1 MRDYAAAPDPLTAT
15 SNRLAL
21 ILASNQPFYPFYVRW
36 VTGEANPLLAM
47 TLLSTPFFLASPW
60 VARRLPD
67 VGRLWFPAVGAI
79 NTFFCAFV
87 FGQGSGVEFF
97 LAPCLTIAA
106 LSCRRTHIRALA
118 GYVAALLGGYLLL
131 HGNYGTPLYPL
142 DARQQD
148 ALGSLNF
155 YSALTLSAIAV
166 WMFLPARRHSLRM
179 TR

>member
-1 MRDYAAAPDPLTAT
+1 MRDYVAAPDPLTAT

-21 ILASNQPFYPFYVRW
+21 ILASNQPFYPFYVSW
-36 VTGEANPLLAM
+36 STGDASPLLAL

-67 VGRLWFPAVGAI
+67 VGRLWFPAVGAA
-79 NTFFCAFV
+79 NTFFGAFV
-87 FGQGSGVEFF
+87 FGQRSGIEFF
-97 LAPCLTIAA
+97 LAPCLIIAA
-106 LSCRRTHIRALA
+106 LSCRRAHIRALA
-118 GYVAALLGGYLLL
+118 GYVVAFLGGYLLL
-131 HGNYGTPLYPL
+131 HGNYGSPLYPL

-155 YSALTLSAIAV
+155 YSAMSLSVIAV
-166 WMFLPARRHSLRM
+166 WMFLPARQDSLRI